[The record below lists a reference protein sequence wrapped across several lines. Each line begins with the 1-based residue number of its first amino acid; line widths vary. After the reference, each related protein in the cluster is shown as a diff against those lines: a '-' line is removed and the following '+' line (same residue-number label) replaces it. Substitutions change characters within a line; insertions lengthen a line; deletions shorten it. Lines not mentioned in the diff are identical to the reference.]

1 MNGVGLPTPAG
12 RDMLG
17 WDLQQATQE
26 GDKMTQSE
34 KILPYPVY
42 PVYPMYPVCFVLV
55 LGLRSSPLV
64 PGWYPLRLQYRD
76 FCPRS
81 TISPNPGTQT
91 RTCRSRGRW
100 QVRGQRDRGFV
111 SEQSV

>member
-1 MNGVGLPTPAG
+1 
-12 RDMLG
+12 MLG

-26 GDKMTQSE
+26 GDEMTQSE
-34 KILPYPVY
+34 NSLPYQVY
-42 PVYPMYPVCFVLV
+42 PVYLVCFAMV

-64 PGWYPLRLQYRD
+64 PGWYPPRLQYRD

-81 TISPNPGTQT
+81 TVSPNPGTQT

-100 QVRGQRDRGFV
+100 QVRGQKDRGFV